1 MMYDACL
8 RTRTRGLCARV
19 WGGCHQRVWRVA
31 GRRFVRCRSS
41 CIPTSSA
48 ARARPPP
55 PRDSARCAPRTTCCR
70 MPSGARSTIC
80 TAWRLSTTGSPGG
93 PRCMGVAARDTHGCS
108 PDTQRCSLPSYGC
121 RQRGEDFRMELSVSL
136 RELYTGAA
144 RSLTIKRLVVCKGC
158 KHALARDTPRC
169 RSCGQCPNEARAAP
183 PTCSSRRAV
192 RLQPHV
198 PEASTLHAPGRSP

>member
-1 MMYDACL
+1 
-8 RTRTRGLCARV
+8 
-19 WGGCHQRVWRVA
+19 
-31 GRRFVRCRSS
+31 
-41 CIPTSSA
+41 
-48 ARARPPP
+48 
-55 PRDSARCAPRTTCCR
+55 
-70 MPSGARSTIC
+70 
-80 TAWRLSTTGSPGG
+80 
-93 PRCMGVAARDTHGCS
+93 
-108 PDTQRCSLPSYGC
+108 
-121 RQRGEDFRMELSVSL
+121 MELSVSL

-198 PEASTLHAPGRSP
+198 PEAATLHVPGRSP